1 MKPPVSLEDL
11 MSIWAE
17 DSVIDETEPGRAMAK
32 IPILHAK
39 YLRILSY
46 HNLMVKKLHNDY
58 QRTKLLKWE
67 YYKGNLNNPEDLKE
81 HNLEPM
87 VKNIMRQDIPMYLD
101 GDNDL
106 NKILLKKVMN
116 QEIADAATSILKELH
131 SRTFQIK
138 SIIEWERFTGGK

>member
-87 VKNIMRQDIPMYLD
+87 VKNIIRQDIPMYLD

>member
-11 MSIWAE
+11 MSMWAE

>member
-11 MSIWAE
+11 MAMWAE

-46 HNLMVKKLHNDY
+46 HNLLVKKLHNDY

-67 YYKGNLNNPEDLKE
+67 YYKGNLNNQEDLKE

-87 VKNIMRQDIPMYLD
+87 VKNIMRQDIPMWIDADKQLTD
-101 GDNDL
+101 
-106 NKILLKKVMN
+106 ILLKKAMH
-116 QEIADAATSILKELH
+116 QEIAETTTSILKELH

>member
-11 MSIWAE
+11 MAMWAE

-46 HNLMVKKLHNDY
+46 HNLLVKKLHNDY

-116 QEIADAATSILKELH
+116 QEIADSCEKILKELNN
-131 SRTFQIK
+131 RTFAITNIIK
-138 SIIEWERFTGGK
+138 WEIYTGGK